1 MSGLQEQFALFTTQF
16 HWLRPY
22 WLLGFIPLVALA
34 ILLFKLKRNAHQW
47 QHMIAPELL
56 PFLLDSKT
64 VAPKKSLLWPLVVA
78 WIIAVIA
85 MAGPS
90 WIKRPTPVE
99 KNQSALVIML
109 DLSQSMVTEDIKP
122 SRLVRARLKIT
133 DIVRARKDG
142 QTALLVY
149 AGEAHAVTPLSDD
162 TATLISLLPSLSPD
176 IMPLPGSNTE
186 DAVQRGIKML
196 QDAGAPS
203 GDLLLVTDGVVSAAF
218 SKIHELLAGKN
229 IRLNI
234 LGVGGQEAAPIPTG
248 SGGFLRD
255 AQGNLVTT
263 QLNSPQL
270 AALAQSNGGRYKDI
284 ANDDSDIEYLLPKA
298 EADKKS
304 KPTLERDF
312 DQWFD
317 QGHWLVF
324 LLLPVALLSFRRGF
338 ILMLVLVPLLG
349 AAPQSAYAFEWN
361 DLWLTKDQQAA
372 RNLQAG
378 DAKAAAQEF
387 KSPDWKAAA
396 QYRASDYAAAAES
409 YAKSDT
415 AEAHYNRGNA
425 LAKAGKL
432 EDAIKA
438 YDEALK
444 RNADLADAKKNRDLV
459 EQLLKQQKQQNKD
472 NKNSDNKNNDDKKQ
486 DKKDQDQKNQDQQKD
501 QQNKDQKN
509 KDQENKDQKNNDQQK
524 NDQQDKKDQQD
535 QKNQENQ
542 KNQDQNSGSQKS
554 SGSNSSQANQQ
565 GQDTQQNSSSGSNG
579 SAQNQQQNA
588 GQGSSASTQAQ
599 GAQSSAAASMA
610 AGQAQSSAGGEGKE
624 QQAQAQVD
632 QNNLTNEQKKAMEKW
647 LRLVPDDPGGL
658 LRNKFK
664 YQYLKNRQSEE
675 EGDLK
680 LPDNNADQRF

>member
-1 MSGLQEQFALFTTQF
+1 MSGLQEQFTLLATQF

-64 VAPKKSLLWPLVVA
+64 VAPKKSLLWPLVLA
-78 WIIAVIA
+78 WVIAVIA

-122 SRLVRARLKIT
+122 SRLMRARLKIT

-234 LGVGGQEAAPIPTG
+234 LGVGGQEAAPVPAG

-270 AALAQSNGGRYKDI
+270 AALAESNGGRYKDI
-284 ANDDSDIEYLLPKA
+284 ANDDSDIEYLLPKT
-298 EADKKS
+298 ETNPKS

-324 LLLPVALLSFRRGF
+324 LLLPVVLLSFRRGF
-338 ILMLVLVPLLG
+338 MLMLLLVPLLG
-349 AAPQSAYAFEWN
+349 ATPQRAYAFEWN

-378 DAKAAAQEF
+378 DAKTAAQEF
-387 KSPDWKAAA
+387 NSPDWKAAA
-396 QYRASDYAAAAES
+396 QYRAGDYAAAAES

-432 EDAIKA
+432 EEAIKA
-438 YDEALK
+438 YDQALK

-459 EQLLKQQKQQNKD
+459 DQLLKQQKKQQQ
-472 NKNSDNKNNDDKKQ
+472 DNKNNDSQNKDDNNKDDKKQDKDQQNQ
-486 DKKDQDQKNQDQQKD
+486 DKKDQDQKNQDQQKND
-501 QQNKDQKN
+501 QN
-509 KDQENKDQKNNDQQK
+509 KDQENQDQKDKNQQQKDQKD
-524 NDQQDKKDQQD
+524 KDQQQQD
-535 QKNQENQ
+535 QQQKDQ
-542 KNQDQNSGSQKS
+542 KNQDQKNSDSQKS
-554 SGSNSSQANQQ
+554 SGNNSSQSNQQ
-565 GQDTQQNSSSGSNG
+565 GQDTQQNSSSG
-579 SAQNQQQNA
+579 AQNQQQNT
-588 GQGSSASTQAQ
+588 GQGSSASAQAQ
-599 GAQSSAAASMA
+599 GAQSSVAASAA
-610 AGQAQSSAGGEGKE
+610 AGQAQSASGSEGSE
-624 QQAQAQVD
+624 QQAQAALD
-632 QNNLTNEQKKAMEKW
+632 QNNLTDEQKRRW
-647 LRLVPDDPGGL
+647 
-658 LRNKFK
+658 RNGCAWCLMTQVV
-664 YQYLKNRQSEE
+664 YCETNLNTSI
-675 EGDLK
+675 
-680 LPDNNADQRF
+680 